1 MTTLQ
6 YPLPRPD
13 PQTRPY
19 WDGAAAGEL
28 RYQRCA
34 GCQKV
39 QLIPRSL
46 CEHCQCPDLHWE
58 VSNRRGRVKTFTIVH
73 RAPLPVFKDQVPY
86 AIVIIDMDEGFRVMA
101 NVLPEVQKI
110 LSVGARVSMG
120 FQMVHGMALPV
131 VETVERV
138 LA

>member
-1 MTTLQ
+1 M
-6 YPLPRPD
+6 
-13 PQTRPY
+13 
-19 WDGAAAGEL
+19 
-28 RYQRCA
+28 
-34 GCQKV
+34 
-39 QLIPRSL
+39 
-46 CEHCQCPDLHWE
+46 
-58 VSNRRGRVKTFTIVH
+58 KTFTIVH